1 MNYYGN
7 LINTLIEQFSRLPGV
22 SARGAQRIAFHII
35 NNMTNEQV
43 EQFSQVLVSAKN
55 NVKLCKECY
64 NLSDNELCD
73 ICANPKRDSD
83 TILVVESPRD
93 MAAYEAMGRYKGK
106 YHILHGVLSPLKNIG
121 PDELKIRELLAR
133 IKDSTKEIII
143 ATKATAEGDATAM
156 YLSSLIRPL
165 GVKLSRIAYGVP
177 VGGEL
182 EFVDQVTL
190 SRALEERREI

>member
-64 NLSDNELCD
+64 NLSD
-73 ICANPKRDSD
+73 
-83 TILVVESPRD
+83 
-93 MAAYEAMGRYKGK
+93 
-106 YHILHGVLSPLKNIG
+106 
-121 PDELKIRELLAR
+121 
-133 IKDSTKEIII
+133 
-143 ATKATAEGDATAM
+143 
-156 YLSSLIRPL
+156 
-165 GVKLSRIAYGVP
+165 
-177 VGGEL
+177 
-182 EFVDQVTL
+182 
-190 SRALEERREI
+190 